1 MEILLEAHE
10 FAWSMRTSGFP
21 LIVYSQEEK
30 RLVEFRTEKR
40 ARVLSLPDEAK
51 YLAWF
56 YSSNSGKRSV
66 KLYSLPNKKLL
77 KTWDESDAQT
87 IMQLAPSDLNSDI
100 KRWILG

>member
-10 FAWSMRTSGFP
+10 FAWSRRTSGFP
-21 LIVYSQEEK
+21 LIIYSQEEK

-40 ARVLSLPDEAK
+40 ARVLSLPPQSK

-66 KLYSLPNKKLL
+66 KLYSLPDKKHL
-77 KTWDESDAQT
+77 KTWNESDAQI
-87 IMQLAPSDLNSDI
+87 IMQLVPTDLNSDI